1 MEREEE
7 EGMHGFEPVSSVQR
21 AGYSGG
27 KTIFVPRISIFFPF
41 LSLSLPLPPHL
52 PPTIER
58 DRLSGA
64 AGSGV
69 GHVGRAAL
77 IDAQKIRLT
86 HLADTTPRIPTRD
99 ITTD

>member
-41 LSLSLPLPPHL
+41 SLSLSLSLPISLQP
-52 PPTIER
+52 
-58 DRLSGA
+58 LSVIVYPA
-64 AGSGV
+64 L
-69 GHVGRAAL
+69 RAAVS
-77 IDAQKIRLT
+77 AM
-86 HLADTTPRIPTRD
+86 LAVRR
-99 ITTD
+99 